1 MSVLPS
7 LPPERLWAAVLVIGT
22 YALFCLAVAL
32 REALRRRSAQRQ
44 AQALSAGTG
53 AAILLAHASQT
64 GFAEELATATAKLLS
79 DGGARVTLKS
89 LAEVTAADLA
99 PTRQGAVRALFV
111 VSTTGEGDAPDSA
124 RRFIRDVM
132 VAQLDLSGLSFGVL
146 ALGDSQYAR
155 FCAFGRTL
163 DGWLA
168 HQGAA
173 PLFDRVEVDDGDPA
187 ALRHWQGQVGL
198 LAGVTDAPDW
208 TRPRYGRWRLAQRRR
223 LNPGGPGE
231 AAFHIR
237 LEALDGAAAWQ
248 AGDIL
253 EVGPRNDPAEIAALL
268 ARLGLDPAAPVVADD
283 GATLAEALSWRRL
296 PHDDTAPAAPAS
308 TPPVSPQALVEALPP
323 LPHRE
328 YSIASLPADGG
339 VELLVRAMRRPDGRL
354 GLGSGWLTAHAAE
367 GAEIAARVRTNRG
380 FHAPEDDRP
389 LILIGNGTGLA
400 GLRAHLKAR
409 AAAPSSSLG
418 RHRNWL
424 VFGERTRAHDYF
436 HRDEIEAW
444 RTGGVLERL
453 DLAFSRD
460 QARKVYVQHLLMQ
473 AADTLR
479 AWVADGAAI
488 YVCGSLEGMSGEVHA
503 ALTSVLGAETLERL
517 GDEGRYRRDVY

>member
-1 MSVLPS
+1 MSPLS
-7 LPPERLWAAVLVIGT
+7 LSPGRLWAAVLVTGV
-22 YALFCLAVAL
+22 YLLFCLAIAV
-32 REALRRRSAQRQ
+32 REGLRRRRTRRQ
-44 AQALSAGTG
+44 ARDLAAGAG
-53 AAILLAHASQT
+53 APILLAHASQT
-64 GFAEELATATAKLLS
+64 GLAEELALATARLLG

-99 PTRQGAVRALFV
+99 ATSRALFV

-132 VAQLDLSGLSFGVL
+132 SAGPDLSGLSYGAL
-146 ALGDSQYAR
+146 ALGDSGYAR

-163 DGWLA
+163 DAWLS
-168 HQGAA
+168 HHGAA
-173 PLFDRVEVDDGDPA
+173 SLFDRVEVDDGDPA
-187 ALRHWQGQVGL
+187 ALRHWQSHVGL

-208 TRPRYGRWRLAQRRR
+208 TRPRYGRWRLAERRR
-223 LNPGGPGE
+223 LNPGSASD

-237 LEALDGAAAWQ
+237 LEPRGGPLAWQ

-253 EVGPRNDPAEIAALL
+253 EVGPRNDPAETAALL
-268 ARLGLDPAAPVVADD
+268 ARLGLDPDAPVTAED
-283 GATLAEALSWRRL
+283 GATLAEVLSWRRL
-296 PHDDTAPAAPAS
+296 PHGEPLPT
-308 TPPVSPQALVEALPP
+308 TPQALVDALPP

-339 VELLVRAMRRPDGRL
+339 VELLVRAMRRADGRL
-354 GLGSGWLTAHAAE
+354 GLGSGWLTRHADE
-367 GAEIAARVRTNRG
+367 GAEIAARVRTNRS
-380 FHAPEDDRP
+380 FHGPDDDRP

-409 AAAPSSSLG
+409 AAAG
-418 RHRNWL
+418 QHRNWL
-424 VFGERTRAHDYF
+424 LFGERTRTHDYF
-436 HRDEIEAW
+436 HGDEIEAW
-444 RTGGVLERL
+444 RAEGVLARL

-460 QARKVYVQHLLMQ
+460 QSRKMYVQHRLIQ
-473 AADTLR
+473 AADALR

-503 ALTSVLGAETLERL
+503 ALVSVLGAQAVERL
-517 GDEGRYRRDVY
+517 SDEGRYRRDVY